1 MLQQISSLIILILC
15 FSPLL
20 PLLLILLVLFL
31 ITIQLPHR
39 FSSNKAP
46 PSINSD
52 WYHHEGNSI
61 GFRETLHMTINYEI
75 KLTTLKLLGICRN
88 NGSDAF
94 LSNQT
99 QEERH
104 TQTT

>member
-1 MLQQISSLIILILC
+1 VTINYEIKLTTLK
-15 FSPLL
+15 LL
-20 PLLLILLVLFL
+20 GIC
-31 ITIQLPHR
+31 R
-39 FSSNKAP
+39 N
-46 PSINSD
+46 NGSD
-52 WYHHEGNSI
+52 
-61 GFRETLHMTINYEI
+61 FRETFHVTINYEI

-99 QEERH
+99 QVERN